1 MRSQDKLD
9 QTFAALSDP
18 TRRAIL
24 ARLSRG
30 ECLLKDLATP
40 FDMTLPAVAKHVKVL
55 EEAGLVARS
64 RDAQRRP
71 CHLVAA
77 PLRDA
82 ADWIESYRQFWE
94 AGLDRIDSLL
104 QELQAPAKEQPV
116 AEKRA
121 DDHDVHGR

>member
-1 MRSQDKLD
+1 MKSTEELD

-24 ARLSRG
+24 ARLSEG
-30 ECLLKDLATP
+30 QCLLKDLAAP

-77 PLRDA
+77 PLREA

-94 AGLDRIDSLL
+94 AGLDRMDSLL
-104 QELQAPAKEQPV
+104 QELQAPGSRSNRRGGTDE
-116 AEKRA
+116 
-121 DDHDVHGR
+121 

>member
-1 MRSQDKLD
+1 MRSNDQLD

-24 ARLSRG
+24 ARLSQG
-30 ECLLKDLATP
+30 DCLLKDLAVP

-77 PLRDA
+77 PLREA
-82 ADWIESYRQFWE
+82 SGWIESYRQFWE
-94 AGLDRIDSLL
+94 AGLDRMDSLL
-104 QELQAPAKEQPV
+104 QELQASGDTST
-116 AEKRA
+116 RRGGS
-121 DDHDVHGR
+121 DG